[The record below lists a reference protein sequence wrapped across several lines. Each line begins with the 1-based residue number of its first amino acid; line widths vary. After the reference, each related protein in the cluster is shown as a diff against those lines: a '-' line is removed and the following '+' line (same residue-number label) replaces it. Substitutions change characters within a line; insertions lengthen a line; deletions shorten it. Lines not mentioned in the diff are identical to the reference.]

1 MSDGVRAVV
10 EALMALK
17 PNATIREMAVAT
29 GYSYVQVKKARSYLR
44 NPERYRVS
52 KRAHRR
58 SKGVRPAEVVVAERR
73 SEAAASALPVLELHD
88 EGMSFSQIA
97 KELGLTR
104 HQVAGRIRRARIAGW
119 KTEA

>member
-1 MSDGVRAVV
+1 MRDGVRALV

-17 PNATIREMAVAT
+17 PNATIREIAVAT

-52 KRAHRR
+52 KRSHRR

-73 SEAAASALPVLELHD
+73 SEAAASALPVLKLHD

-97 KELGLTR
+97 KELGLSR
-104 HQVAGRIRRARIAGW
+104 DQVAGRIRRARIAGR
-119 KTEA
+119 KTGA